1 MSRENVEVVRVSLA
15 RWNAEDMEAL
25 RETYDPGVIVRP
37 PEGWPEP
44 GPFVGRDAVMRQW
57 EQLRQTFD
65 DEALELLSDFI
76 DAGERVAVRVCWRG
90 AGHGPEANLEMTD
103 VFTVRK
109 RRIFYLECF
118 WDHAEALECLGL
130 SAQDSHAESGREM
143 TEESTPDLA
152 DLLRRLVDIVNRR
165 AWGELADVFA
175 RDGVL
180 DLSDLGLGAYE
191 GDAIPAFGEDWVGAY
206 DKYEMVMDEVLELD
220 NGVIFTVNTQV
231 ARPTGS
237 SGDVRLHD
245 AYVFIC
251 EDNRILRWTA
261 YQSIDEARAV
271 AERLAQE
278 RG

>member
-1 MSRENVEVVRVSLA
+1 
-15 RWNAEDMEAL
+15 
-25 RETYDPGVIVRP
+25 
-37 PEGWPEP
+37 
-44 GPFVGRDAVMRQW
+44 
-57 EQLRQTFD
+57 
-65 DEALELLSDFI
+65 
-76 DAGERVAVRVCWRG
+76 
-90 AGHGPEANLEMTD
+90 MTD

-109 RRIFYLECF
+109 GRIFYLECF

-130 SAQDSHAESGREM
+130 SEQDTHA
-143 TEESTPDLA
+143 TTPDLA
-152 DLLRRLVDIVNRR
+152 DLLRRLVDILNRR

-251 EDNRILRWTA
+251 EDNRIVRWTA
-261 YQSIDEARAV
+261 YQSIDEGRAA
-271 AERLAQE
+271 AERLAEE
-278 RG
+278 RA

>member
-1 MSRENVEVVRVSLA
+1 VSRENVEVVRVSLA

-44 GPFVGRDAVMRQW
+44 GSFVGRDAVMRQW

-65 DEALELLSDFI
+65 DDALELLSDFI
-76 DAGERVAVRVCWRG
+76 DAGERVAVRVCCR
-90 AGHGPEANLEMTD
+90 ASGHGPEANLEMTD

-109 RRIFYLECF
+109 GRIFYLECF

-130 SAQDSHAESGREM
+130 SEQDTHA
-143 TEESTPDLA
+143 TTPDLA

-180 DLSDLGLGAYE
+180 DLSDLGLGAYQ

-251 EDNRILRWTA
+251 EDSRIVRWTA
-261 YQSIDEARAV
+261 YQNIDQARAA
-271 AERLAQE
+271 AERLAEE